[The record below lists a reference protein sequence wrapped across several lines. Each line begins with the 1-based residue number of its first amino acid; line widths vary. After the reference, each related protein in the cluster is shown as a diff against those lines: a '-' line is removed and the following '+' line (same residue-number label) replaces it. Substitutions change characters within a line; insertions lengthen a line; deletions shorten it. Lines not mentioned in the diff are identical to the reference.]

1 MTHVRLFWVSF
12 DTCGETDPSYGNEVF
27 DALPKMIEVKPP
39 KPCTLNLKPQTRNSE
54 VLPKE
59 VLRCEVHRCEVYR
72 DIHTDTETYT
82 QIQCKY
88 IDVRYTGRSLN
99 PKP

>member
-1 MTHVRLFWVSF
+1 MVYRDIHT
-12 DTCGETDPSYGNEVF
+12 DTV
-27 DALPKMIEVKPP
+27 
-39 KPCTLNLKPQTRNSE
+39 Q
-54 VLPKE
+54 

-88 IDVRYTGRSLN
+88 IDVRYIDVVA
-99 PKP
+99 